1 MGTVEI
7 TLWQLAAAY
16 IFVIILLIIFKIRH
30 ISKKKTL
37 VLATFRMTIQLLIA
51 GYLLT
56 LAFSHPSWWLTLT
69 IFCGMLVYAGF
80 TIRHRA
86 PKQYRPI
93 VSKAAF
99 LGMICGT
106 SIVMIYFL
114 SLVLGIKPWY
124 DTRSFISIA
133 GMIVA
138 NS

>member
-86 PKQYRPI
+86 
-93 VSKAAF
+93 
-99 LGMICGT
+99 
-106 SIVMIYFL
+106 
-114 SLVLGIKPWY
+114 
-124 DTRSFISIA
+124 
-133 GMIVA
+133 
-138 NS
+138 